1 MSEVKSNK
9 SSLFLGCIAPNR
21 YPGIEAATI
30 KTSKNLGVELVD
42 LKGAGCCPAP
52 GAFGS
57 MDLLTWEALAAR
69 NICLSEKMGMDCTV
83 VCNGCYKSLYDVNEK
98 LKQNPA
104 ERERVNGILKL
115 ADMKFEGSVEVR
127 HVAEQLYNDV
137 GIKKIRDSV
146 VQPLNGI
153 KVGVHYGCH
162 LLRPGRER
170 NFAHP
175 EVFGTEIPR
184 FLDEM
189 VEALGARSVDYQNK
203 MMCCGAGGG
212 VRGYKKDFALD
223 MTSEKLRNM
232 QKVGVDC
239 VVDVC
244 PFCHLQFDVGQ
255 VEIKEKFGD
264 VYNIP
269 VLHYSQLLGLAQGLS
284 PDELGLEAHQ
294 IKVDSLL
301 DKIV

>member
-1 MSEVKSNK
+1 
-9 SSLFLGCIAPNR
+9 
-21 YPGIEAATI
+21 
-30 KTSKNLGVELVD
+30 
-42 LKGAGCCPAP
+42 
-52 GAFGS
+52 

-98 LKQNPA
+98 LKQNPS
-104 ERERVNGILKL
+104 EKEKVNGILKL
-115 ADMKFEGSVEVR
+115 ADMKFEGSIEVR

-153 KVGVHYGCH
+153 RVGVHYGCH

-170 NFAHP
+170 NFTHA
-175 EVFGTEIPR
+175 ESFGTEMPR

-189 VEALGARSVDYQNK
+189 VEALGARSMEYQNK

-223 MTSEKLRNM
+223 MTNEKLRNM
-232 QKVGVDC
+232 QAVGVDC

-244 PFCHLQFDVGQ
+244 PFCHLQFDLGQ

-264 VYNIP
+264 SYNIP

>member
-1 MSEVKSNK
+1 MSEAKLK

-21 YPGIEAATI
+21 YPGIEVATI
-30 KTSKNLGVELVD
+30 KTAKNLGMELVD

-69 NICLSEKMGMDCTV
+69 NICLSEQMGLNCSV
-83 VCNGCYKSLYDVNEK
+83 VCNGCYKSLFDVNEK
-98 LKQNPA
+98 LKENPA
-104 ERERVNGILKL
+104 EKEKVNGILKL
-115 ADMKFEGSVEVR
+115 ADMQFKGSIEVR
-127 HVAEQLYNDV
+127 HVAEQLYNDI
-137 GIKKIRDSV
+137 GLKKIRDSV

-162 LLRPGRER
+162 LLKPGRDR
-170 NFAHP
+170 KFTNPQAFTT
-175 EVFGTEIPR
+175 EVPR
-184 FLDEM
+184 FLDEL
-189 VEALGARSVDYQNK
+189 VEVLGARSIDYK
-203 MMCCGAGGG
+203 DKTMCCGAGGG

-223 MTSEKLRNM
+223 MTNEKLKNM
-232 QKVGVDC
+232 EAVGVDC

-255 VEIKEKFGD
+255 IEIAEKFGD
-264 VYNIP
+264 KHNIP
-269 VLHYSQLLGLAQGLS
+269 VLHYAQLLGLAQGMS

-294 IKVDSLL
+294 IKVNALL

>member
-1 MSEVKSNK
+1 MSEAKFR
-9 SSLFLGCIAPNR
+9 SSFFLGCIMPNR
-21 YPGIEAATI
+21 YPGIEKATI
-30 KTSKNLGVELVD
+30 VTSKNLGLELVE

-69 NICLSEKMGMDCTV
+69 NVCLSEQMGMDCSV

-98 LKQNPA
+98 LKENPA
-104 ERERVNGILKL
+104 EKAKVNGILKL
-115 ADMKFEGSVEVR
+115 ANMEFKGSIEVR
-127 HVAEQLYNDV
+127 HVAEQLYNDI
-137 GIKKIRDSV
+137 GLKAIRDSV

-162 LLRPGRER
+162 LLKPGRDR
-170 NFAHP
+170 KFTNPGAFST
-175 EVFGTEIPR
+175 EVPR

-189 VEALGARSVDYQNK
+189 VEVLGARSVDYQDK
-203 MMCCGAGGG
+203 TMCCGAGGG

-223 MTSEKLRNM
+223 MTNEKLRNM

-255 VEIKEKFGD
+255 VEIVEKFGD
-264 VYNIP
+264 KYNIP
-269 VLHYSQLLGLAQGLS
+269 VLHYGQLLGLAQGLS

-294 IKVDSLL
+294 IKVDALL